1 MSIDK
6 PPPEIADVLHRCA
19 SSPIREPAD
28 RFANDI
34 FERLPAM
41 SCWER
46 QLAVGRRHLA
56 NETPTGFPMKSAGS
70 QGKAAGEE
78 TVKQTFQTNGYVCA

>member
-1 MSIDK
+1 
-6 PPPEIADVLHRCA
+6 
-19 SSPIREPAD
+19 
-28 RFANDI
+28 
-34 FERLPAM
+34 M